1 MMIYF
6 YDRKDNLLASLEA
19 DARPVVGD
27 GIIIDGKEYGVVRV
41 TWHLEKAPAQSGLKI
56 TLQERR

>member
-6 YDRKDNLLASLEA
+6 YDRKDNLLACLKS

-27 GIIIDGKEYGVVRV
+27 GIVIDGKEYGVVKV
-41 TWHLEKAPAQSGLKI
+41 TWHLEKALAQLGLKI
-56 TLQERR
+56 TLQER

>member
-6 YDRKDNLLASLEA
+6 YDRKDNLLASLKA

-27 GIIIDGKEYGVVRV
+27 GIVIDGKEYGVVSV
-41 TWHLEKAPAQSGLKI
+41 TWYLEKAPAQSGLKI
-56 TLQERR
+56 MLQERR

>member
-19 DARPVVGD
+19 DARSVVGD
-27 GIIIDGKEYGVVRV
+27 GIVIDRKEYGVVKV
-41 TWHLEKAPAQSGLKI
+41 TWYLEKAPAKSGLKI
-56 TLQERR
+56 TLQER